1 MSSILNGEHIK
12 DLEPEVRNVIKKFM
26 GFSEPALL
34 SAALAAIMQGGGTE
48 RIIVKL
54 ATLVDYKKAEKLAS
68 RIWDVVDDF
77 CISRELS
84 VTRKRPLESLPRP
97 SEPSPKKPSMMTP
110 DEIRS
115 MMSNTMKELQKRK
128 QEMNTTSSSSSA
140 SSNKVPVASNNE
152 NKRSSNISSNNNTTS
167 TNGQSKKSLPSPGL
181 ALAPPTAFM
190 DDKAKTIA
198 ALQAQI
204 ANKMEKMKESIKPQG
219 LILNE
224 KGRMVDT
231 SGQEIQMMQH
241 TPTLKANLRALKKDD
256 PKDPKEAPSSGPNKF
271 EAPPDPSIKFFDPRL
286 AKKTAQRGKKAF
298 SFHEPGKFQIEGN
311 RMRMKAQLERLQA
324 GISTTA
330 RKTGITSA
338 AQLAKLVP
346 KGDGKDRVPDV
357 EWWDQLIIK
366 ENNSYEP
373 GEIREEA
380 ITNLIEHPIQLQ
392 PLESSKVSQVSVF
405 LTKKER
411 KKLRRQNRRE
421 AWKEKQDK
429 IRLGLIDA
437 DQPKVKLS
445 NLMRVLGNEAVQDPT
460 KVEAHVREQMAK
472 RLATHTQMNE
482 ERKLTPEQRKEKLVR
497 KLKEDTSGG
506 VNVAVYRVKSLA
518 NQSKKFKVETNA
530 KQLYLTGSIVLYEDV
545 NVVVVEGGP
554 KQQKKYRQLMLHRIK
569 WDEETYKDK
578 DGLECM
584 NNCVLVW
591 EGEIKER
598 SFPDFKFKAC
608 PSEIFAREYFKK
620 CGVEH
625 YWDQAYSEAV
635 VEASEN
641 V

>member
-12 DLEPEVRNVIKKFM
+12 DLEPEIRNVIKKYL
-26 GFSEPALL
+26 GFSEPDLL
-34 SAALAAIMQGGGTE
+34 SASLAAIMQGGGPD
-48 RIIVKL
+48 RIIIKL
-54 ATLVDYKKAEKLAS
+54 ATLLDYKKAEKLAS

-77 CISRELS
+77 CISRD
-84 VTRKRPLESLPRP
+84 RKRALLEPESGLSLEEEKDVENKE
-97 SEPSPKKPSMMTP
+97 EPSTKKPSLMTP
-110 DEIRS
+110 EQIRS
-115 MMSNTMKELQKRK
+115 MMSNTMMELKKRK
-128 QEMNTTSSSSSA
+128 QEMNSG
-140 SSNKVPVASNNE
+140 SNGSKIPPPGVAA
-152 NKRSSNISSNNNTTS
+152 I
-167 TNGQSKKSLPSPGL
+167 PP
-181 ALAPPTAFM
+181 APFI
-190 DDKAKTIA
+190 DQKAKTIA

-204 ANKMEKMKESIKPQG
+204 ASKMEKMKEAIKPQG
-219 LILNE
+219 LILND

-241 TPTLKANLRALKKDD
+241 TPTLKANLRVKKRDEM
-256 PKDPKEAPSSGPNKF
+256 KDSKDGSGGQQKIEANQ
-271 EAPPDPSIKFFDPRL
+271 DPSIKFFDPRL
-286 AKKTAQRGKKAF
+286 SKKTVTRNKKVF

-357 EWWDQLIIK
+357 EWWDQLIMK
-366 ENNSYEP
+366 ENIYQNCEL
-373 GEIREEA
+373 RDEA

-392 PLESSKVSQVSVF
+392 PLESSKVPQVAVF

-421 AWKEKQDK
+421 AWKEKLDK
-429 IRLGLIDA
+429 IRLGLIEP
-437 DQPKVKLS
+437 DQAKVKLS

-482 ERKLTPEQRKEKLVR
+482 DRKLTPEQRKEKMIR

-506 VNVAVYRVKSLA
+506 VSVAVIKSLG

-530 KQLYLTGSIVLYEDV
+530 KQLYMTGTIVLYEDV

-554 KQQKKYRQLMLHRIK
+554 KQQKKYRQLMLNRIK

-578 DGLECM
+578 DGVECV
-584 NNCVLVW
+584 NNCVL
-591 EGEIKER
+591 GEIKER
-598 SFPDFKFKAC
+598 HFPEMKFKVC

-620 CGVEH
+620 SGVEH

-635 VEASEN
+635 VEASDN
-641 V
+641 I